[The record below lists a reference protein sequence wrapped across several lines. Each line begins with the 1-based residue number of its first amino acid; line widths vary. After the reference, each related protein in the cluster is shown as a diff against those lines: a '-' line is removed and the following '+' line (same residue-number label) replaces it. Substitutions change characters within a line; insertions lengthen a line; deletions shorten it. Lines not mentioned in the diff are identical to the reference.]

1 MASIDTPNAKLAPN
15 QKVWRESLSSLR
27 LGIAQVDVTPPI
39 GIESGVWGASK
50 HSRSESVHFGL
61 FVTALAQQDA
71 NGKVSYITGADL
83 CVLGCVECAE
93 NLITKV
99 SAGLNIDKNDLL
111 FSSSHSHSTPLPC
124 IHRSHKDG
132 HELVPA
138 FIEQLIA
145 GTIKACQ
152 DAASRIQDVD
162 ITWAY
167 GKCDLAVNRDLRCG
181 DHGGTHEVVAFN
193 PEIVADDTLTVG
205 RIADKNGRVVGTI
218 ANYACHPTTLAWDN
232 RAISP
237 DYVGEAREL
246 VQKAT
251 GAPMLFL
258 QGASGDLSP
267 REQYSGETSL
277 ADRNGRN
284 LGHSILAT
292 LASMQSPA
300 RELRWVGIVE
310 SGALLGEWRE
320 FEAQGSNEVKKH
332 RLDVAVRVKEMKSIE
347 QLRQEWAGIDSDALE
362 ERIQRAKRLR
372 IGYESQQITSHPV
385 WVWQLGDAIFVAQPG
400 EAYSYLQTE
409 LRRRNPDRVIF
420 VMNLTNYPGLFY
432 LPIRS
437 AYVAPAYQAWQTL
450 LAPGAIEEVVDATD
464 KYIKETL
471 GKRAN

>member
-1 MASIDTPNAKLAPN
+1 MASIDTPNAKLAPKE
-15 QKVWRESLSSLR
+15 KVWRENLSSLR
-27 LGIAQVDVTPPI
+27 IGVAQVDVTPPV

-61 FVTALAQQDA
+61 FVTALAQQDP
-71 NGKVSYITGADL
+71 NGKISYITGADL

-93 NLITKV
+93 NLLMKI
-99 SAGLNIDKNDLL
+99 SAKLEIDKEDLL

-124 IHRSHKDG
+124 IHRSFKDG
-132 HELVPA
+132 HELVPG
-138 FIEQLIA
+138 FIDQLID
-145 GTIKACQ
+145 GTVKACQ
-152 DAASRIQDVD
+152 EAAAKIQDVN
-162 ITWAY
+162 ITWSY
-167 GKCDLAVNRDLRCG
+167 GKCDLAVNRDLPCG
-181 DHGGTHEVVAFN
+181 EHGGTHEVVAFN

-205 RIADKNGRVVGTI
+205 RIADLDGRIVATI

-246 VQKAT
+246 VQRET

-267 REQYSGETSL
+267 RDQYSGETSL

-292 LASMQSPA
+292 LASMQSPGH
-300 RELRWVGIVE
+300 ELRWVGIVE

-320 FEAQGSNEVKKH
+320 FPTKGSGEVKKV
-332 RLDVAVRVKEMKSIE
+332 RLDVQVRVKELKSIE
-347 QLRQEWAGIDSDALE
+347 QLRTEWAGIDSDALE
-362 ERIQRAKRLR
+362 ERISRAKRLR
-372 IGYESQQITSHPV
+372 LGYESRQITSHPV
-385 WVWQLGDAIFVAQPG
+385 WVWKLGDAIFVAQPG

-409 LRRRNPDRVIF
+409 LRRRNPGRVIF

-450 LAPGAIEEVVDATD
+450 LAPGAIEEVVDVTD
-464 KYIKETL
+464 DYIKQL
-471 GKRAN
+471 IGKEEN